1 MTAAWYYG
9 ASVALLFVAIGLAIW
24 LAIRG
29 REFRRLTTQELATL
43 ALVICLLH
51 MAVVPWQAALAKVP
65 GMDALVFSVPYTA
78 IFLLGLR
85 LVPKPGTATLLIF
98 GQGLFGQIL
107 GRGVNPTWWPYYL
120 MCATCVELLLAV
132 VGYSLQSL
140 SRMMVAGVVRGLVAY
155 GYLYLILA
163 PFLWRQYYAPWYIG
177 LKTSLGVLGCLVGA
191 WIAWRISPAVERA
204 SRFSS

>member
-1 MTAAWYYG
+1 LTAAEVYG
-9 ASVALLFVAIGLAIW
+9 VSIAVLFVAIGLSIS

-29 REFRRLTTQELATL
+29 RQLRGLTTQELATL

-51 MAVVPWQAALAKVP
+51 IAVVPWQAALAKVP
-65 GMDALVFSVPYTA
+65 GLDALVFSIPYTA

-85 LVPKPGTATLLIF
+85 LVPKPGAATLLVF

-107 GRGVNPTWWPYYL
+107 GRGVNPAWWPYYL
-120 MCATCVELLLAV
+120 MCAACVELLLAV
-132 VGYSLQSL
+132 AGYSLQSL
-140 SRMMVAGVVRGLVAY
+140 WRMMAAGVVRGLVAY
-155 GYLYLILA
+155 AYLYLILA

-177 LKTSLGVLGCLVGA
+177 LKTSLGILGCLVGA
-191 WIAWRISPAVERA
+191 WFAWRISPAVERA